1 MATLVLGTATANSL
15 LNAIFNQTNYTA
27 PTAIYVTLHSS
38 DPGANGAGE
47 ITAGGNA
54 YARQVATAA
63 FGAANAKAV
72 DSTADLTWT
81 NMPSVTVSHVGIWTA
96 ETAGTFLG
104 GGALTASKTVSA
116 GDTFK
121 IASGSFDVSLS

>member
-15 LNAIFNQTNYTA
+15 LDAIFNQTNYTA
-27 PTAIYVTLHSS
+27 PTAIYVSLHSS
-38 DPGANGAGE
+38 DPGATGAGE
-47 ITAGGNA
+47 ITAGVNT
-54 YARQVATAA
+54 YARQTATAA
-63 FGAANAKAV
+63 FKTANAKAV

-104 GGALTASKTVSA
+104 GGALSASKAVSA

>member
-15 LNAIFNQTNYTA
+15 LDAIFNQTNYTA
-27 PTAIYVTLHSS
+27 PTAIYVSLHSS
-38 DPGANGAGE
+38 DPGATGAGE
-47 ITAGGNA
+47 ITAGENA
-54 YARQVATAA
+54 YARQAATTA
-63 FGAANAKAV
+63 FGDASDKAV
-72 DSTADLTWT
+72 DSTPDLTWT

-96 ETAGTFLG
+96 ETSGTYLG
-104 GGALTASKTVSA
+104 GGALAASKTVGA